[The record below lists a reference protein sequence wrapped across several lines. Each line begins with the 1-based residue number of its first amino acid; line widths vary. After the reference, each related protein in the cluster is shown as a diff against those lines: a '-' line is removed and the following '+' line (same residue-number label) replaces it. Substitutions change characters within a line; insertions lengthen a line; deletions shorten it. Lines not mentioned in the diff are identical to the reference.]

1 MLNDPARQILAE
13 RLVALGWRAYR
24 RAEPGDDSTNLMWR
38 HRDSGSEATTRELE
52 RELLE
57 QDRERAGTG
66 AEPGIDPRDH

>member
-1 MLNDPARQILAE
+1 MQLLNDPARQIIAE

-24 RAEPGDDSTNLMWR
+24 RAQPGDDSTNLMWR

-57 QDRERAGTG
+57 QDRERVA
-66 AEPGIDPRDH
+66 AEAGIDPMDH